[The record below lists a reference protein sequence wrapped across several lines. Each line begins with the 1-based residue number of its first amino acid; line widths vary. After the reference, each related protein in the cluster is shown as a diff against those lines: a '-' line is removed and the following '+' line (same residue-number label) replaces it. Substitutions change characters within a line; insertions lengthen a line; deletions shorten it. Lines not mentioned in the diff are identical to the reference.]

1 MKTSIKE
8 TSQCM
13 RELTITIE
21 SNTAIADYNKI
32 VTQFKKYVA
41 IPGFRKGKAPI
52 SMIEK
57 SFGPQIKDEFYN
69 QKLGDYYKDAID
81 KEKIH
86 PINQGEASEFEWEK
100 GKDLIVTFKYE
111 VMPEIKVKK
120 YKELKIPFEPVKFK
134 KEMIEAALD
143 EYRNK
148 MATETPVEIAES
160 GYIIDATFKFLNEDD
175 EVTKEVNRK
184 FILGE
189 NQYSKSLNTKLTGL
203 GMNDEIKTKLFTK
216 SQKSEDVDID
226 DSIKDRDFFVKINAI
241 KRKDIPKLDDDF
253 AKDLEYDSLKDLN
266 SKVEIELKAK
276 IEEDNKNNMK
286 SAVLAQ
292 LIDENTFE
300 LPTSIVKQVAENMA
314 KPYAEAYKMELDQMT
329 QMYMGVAEFN
339 LKGHYLV
346 EEIKKIEEI
355 KISNEEKE
363 EIIVKAADNVKMD
376 IEKYK
381 KMYKNQIE
389 SSDFTYAAEED
400 KVIELINKSSKF
412 IALPKE
418 SKKQINK

>member
-8 TSQCM
+8 ISQCV

-21 SNTAIADYNKI
+21 SENVLADYNKI
-32 VTQFKKYVA
+32 VNQFKNYVA
-41 IPGFRKGKAPI
+41 IPGFRKGKAPL

-57 SFGPQIKDEFYN
+57 SFGPQIKNEFYN
-69 QKLGDYYKDAID
+69 QKLGEYYKEAID
-81 KEKIH
+81 AEKIH

-100 GKDLIVTFKYE
+100 GNDLVVTFKYE

-134 KEMIEAALD
+134 KEMVEATLD

-148 MATETPVEIAES
+148 MATETPVETAEA
-160 GYIIDATFKFLNEDD
+160 GNIIDAAFKFLGDND

-184 FILGE
+184 FVLGE
-189 NQYSKSLNTKLTGL
+189 NQYSKSLNTNLTGAKVD
-203 GMNDEIKTKLFTK
+203 DEFKMKLFTK

-226 DSIKDRDFFVKINAI
+226 DSIKDRDFLVKITAI
-241 KRKDIPKLDDDF
+241 KRKDIPDINDDF

-266 SKVEIELKAK
+266 NKVEIELKAK

-292 LIDENTFE
+292 LIDENSFE
-300 LPTSIVKQVAENMA
+300 LPQSIVKQVAENMA
-314 KPYAEAYKMELDQMT
+314 KPYAEQYKMELDQMT
-329 QMYMGVAEFN
+329 NMYMGVAEFN

-346 EEIKKIEEI
+346 EEIKKIE
-355 KISNEEKE
+355 KINISDYEKE
-363 EIIVKAADNVKMD
+363 ALIIKAAENVKMD
-376 IEKYK
+376 IDKYK

-400 KVIELINKSSKF
+400 KVIELITKSSKF
-412 IALPKE
+412 VALPKE
-418 SKKQINK
+418 NEKLTKK

>member
-8 TSQCM
+8 TSQCV

-21 SNTAIADYNKI
+21 SKTAIADYNKI
-32 VTQFKKYVA
+32 VNQFKKYVA

-81 KEKIH
+81 AEKIH

-100 GKDLIVTFKYE
+100 GKDLVVTFKYE
-111 VMPEIKVKK
+111 VMPEIKINK

-134 KEMIEAALD
+134 KEMVEATLD

-148 MATETPVEIAES
+148 MATETPVETAEI
-160 GYIIDATFKFLNEDD
+160 GTIIDATFKFLNKDD

-184 FILGE
+184 FVLGE

-203 GMNDEIKTKLFTK
+203 KVDDEIKTKLFTK

-226 DSIKDRDFFVKINAI
+226 ASIKDRDFFVKINAI

-300 LPTSIVKQVAENMA
+300 LPQSIVKQVAENMA

-363 EIIVKAADNVKMD
+363 EIIVKAAENVKMD

-389 SSDFTYAAEED
+389 SSDFIYAAEED

-418 SKKQINK
+418 SKKPINK

>member
-8 TSQCM
+8 SSQCV

-21 SNTAIADYNKI
+21 SKTAIADYNKI
-32 VTQFKKYVA
+32 VNQFKKYVA
-41 IPGFRKGKAPI
+41 IPGFRKGKAPL

-81 KEKIH
+81 AENIH

-100 GKDLIVTFKYE
+100 GNDLVVTFKYE
-111 VMPEIKVKK
+111 IMPEIKVKK

-134 KEMIEAALD
+134 KEMIDATLD

-148 MATETPVEIAES
+148 MATETPVETAETGS
-160 GYIIDATFKFLNEDD
+160 IIDATIKFLNENN

-184 FILGE
+184 FVLGE
-189 NQYSKSLNTKLTGL
+189 NQYSKSFNTKLTDAKVE
-203 GMNDEIKTKLFTK
+203 DEFKTKLFTK

-226 DSIKDRDFFVKINAI
+226 NSIKDRDFLVKINAI
-241 KRKDIPKLDDDF
+241 KQKDIPELNDDF
-253 AKDLEYDSLKDLN
+253 AKDLEYDSLKDLE
-266 SKVEIELKAK
+266 SKLEIELKAK
-276 IEEDNKNNMK
+276 IDKDNKSNMK
-286 SAVLAQ
+286 NAVLAQ

-300 LPTSIVKQVAENMA
+300 LPQSIVKQVAENMA
-314 KPYAEAYKMELDQMT
+314 KPYAETYKMELDQIT
-329 QMYMGVAEFN
+329 NMYIGVAEFN
-339 LKGHYLV
+339 LKGHYLI

-355 KISNEEKE
+355 KISNDEKE
-363 EIIVKAADNVKMD
+363 NIIIKAAENVKMD

-389 SSDFTYAAEED
+389 NNDFIYAAEED
-400 KVIELINKSSKF
+400 KVIELIKKSSKF
-412 IALPKE
+412 VALPKE
-418 SKKQINK
+418 NKKETKK

>member
-1 MKTSIKE
+1 
-8 TSQCM
+8 
-13 RELTITIE
+13 
-21 SNTAIADYNKI
+21 
-32 VTQFKKYVA
+32 
-41 IPGFRKGKAPI
+41 
-52 SMIEK
+52 MIEK

-86 PINQGEASEFEWEK
+86 PINQGEVSEFEWEK

-134 KEMIEAALD
+134 KEMVEATLD

-148 MATETPVEIAES
+148 MATETPVETAEI
-160 GYIIDATFKFLNEDD
+160 GNIIDATFKFLSEDD

-184 FILGE
+184 FVLGE

-203 GMNDEIKTKLFTK
+203 GVDDEIKTKLFTK

-226 DSIKDRDFFVKINAI
+226 NSIKDRDFFVKINAI

-363 EIIVKAADNVKMD
+363 EIIVKAAENVKMD

-400 KVIELINKSSKF
+400 KVIELINTSSKF

-418 SKKQINK
+418 SKKPINK

>member
-1 MKTSIKE
+1 LKTSIKE
-8 TSQCM
+8 SSQCV

-21 SNTAIADYNKI
+21 SKTAIADYNKI
-32 VTQFKKYVA
+32 VNQFKNYVA

-81 KEKIH
+81 AEKIH

-100 GKDLIVTFKYE
+100 GKDLVVTFKYE
-111 VMPEIKVKK
+111 VMPDIKVEK
-120 YKELKIPFEPVKFK
+120 YKGLKIPFEPVIFK
-134 KEMIEAALD
+134 KEMVEATLD

-148 MATETPVEIAES
+148 MATETPVETAETGS
-160 GYIIDATFKFLNEDD
+160 IIDATFKFLNENN

-184 FILGE
+184 FVLGE
-189 NQYSKSLNTKLTGL
+189 NQYSKLFNTKLTGAKIE
-203 GMNDEIKTKLFTK
+203 DEIKTKLFTK
-216 SQKSEDVDID
+216 SQKSEDAEID
-226 DSIKDRDFFVKINAI
+226 NSIKDRDFLVRINAI
-241 KRKDIPKLDDDF
+241 KRKDIPNIDDDF

-276 IEEDNKNNMK
+276 IEEDNKNNAK
-286 SAVLAQ
+286 TAVLAQ
-292 LIDENTFE
+292 LIDENSFE
-300 LPTSIVKQVAENMA
+300 LPQSIVKQVAENMA
-314 KPYAEAYKMELDQMT
+314 KPYAETYKMELEQMT
-329 QMYMGVAEFN
+329 QMYMSVAEFN

-355 KISNEEKE
+355 KISNDEKE
-363 EIIVKAADNVKMD
+363 DIIKKAAENVKMD

-389 SSDFTYAAEED
+389 NNDFIYAAEED
-400 KVIELINKSSKF
+400 KVIELIKKSSKF
-412 IALPKE
+412 VALPKE
-418 SKKQINK
+418 NKKPTKK

>member
-8 TSQCM
+8 SSQCV

-21 SNTAIADYNKI
+21 SKTAIADYNKI
-32 VTQFKKYVA
+32 VNQFKNYVA

-81 KEKIH
+81 AEKIH

-100 GKDLIVTFKYE
+100 GKDLVVTFKYE
-111 VMPEIKVKK
+111 VMPDIKVEK
-120 YKELKIPFEPVKFK
+120 YKGLKIPFEPVIFK
-134 KEMIEAALD
+134 KEMVEATLD

-148 MATETPVEIAES
+148 MATETPVETAETGS
-160 GYIIDATFKFLNEDD
+160 IIDATFKFLNENN

-184 FILGE
+184 FVLGE
-189 NQYSKSLNTKLTGL
+189 NQYSKLFNTKLTGAKIE
-203 GMNDEIKTKLFTK
+203 DEIKTKLFTK
-216 SQKSEDVDID
+216 SQKSEDAEID
-226 DSIKDRDFFVKINAI
+226 NSIKDRDFLVKINAI
-241 KRKDIPKLDDDF
+241 KRKDIPNIDDDF

-276 IEEDNKNNMK
+276 IEEDNKNNAK
-286 SAVLAQ
+286 TAVLAQ
-292 LIDENTFE
+292 LIDENSFE
-300 LPTSIVKQVAENMA
+300 LPQSIVKQVAENMA
-314 KPYAEAYKMELDQMT
+314 KPYAETYKMELEQMT
-329 QMYMGVAEFN
+329 QMYMSVAEFN

-355 KISNEEKE
+355 KISNDEKE
-363 EIIVKAADNVKMD
+363 DIIKKAAENVKMD

-389 SSDFTYAAEED
+389 NNDFIYAAEED
-400 KVIELINKSSKF
+400 KVIELIKKSSKF
-412 IALPKE
+412 VALPKE
-418 SKKQINK
+418 NKKPTKK

>member
-8 TSQCM
+8 ISQCV

-21 SNTAIADYNKI
+21 SENVLADYNKI
-32 VTQFKKYVA
+32 VNQFKNYVA
-41 IPGFRKGKAPI
+41 IPGFRKGKAPL

-57 SFGPQIKDEFYN
+57 SFGPQIKNEFYN
-69 QKLGDYYKDAID
+69 QKLGEYYKEAID
-81 KEKIH
+81 AEKIH

-100 GKDLIVTFKYE
+100 GNDLVVTFKYE

-134 KEMIEAALD
+134 KEMVEATLD

-148 MATETPVEIAES
+148 MATETPVETAEA
-160 GYIIDATFKFLNEDD
+160 GNIIDAAFKFLGDND

-184 FILGE
+184 FVLGE
-189 NQYSKSLNTKLTGL
+189 NQYSKSLNTKLTGAKVD
-203 GMNDEIKTKLFTK
+203 DEFKMKLFTK

-226 DSIKDRDFFVKINAI
+226 DSIKDRDFLVKITAI
-241 KRKDIPKLDDDF
+241 KRKDIPDINDDF

-266 SKVEIELKAK
+266 NKVEIELKAK

-292 LIDENTFE
+292 LIDENSFE
-300 LPTSIVKQVAENMA
+300 LPQSIVKQVAENMA
-314 KPYAEAYKMELDQMT
+314 KPYAEQYKMELDQMT
-329 QMYMGVAEFN
+329 NMYMGVAEFN

-346 EEIKKIEEI
+346 EEIKKIE
-355 KISNEEKE
+355 KINISDDEKE
-363 EIIVKAADNVKMD
+363 ALIIKAAENVKMD
-376 IEKYK
+376 IDKYK

-400 KVIELINKSSKF
+400 KVIELITKSSKF
-412 IALPKE
+412 VALPKE
-418 SKKQINK
+418 NEKLTKK

>member
-8 TSQCM
+8 TNQCV

-21 SNTAIADYNKI
+21 SENAITDYNKI
-32 VTQFKKYVA
+32 VNQFKKYVA
-41 IPGFRKGKAPI
+41 VPGFRKGKAPI

-69 QKLGDYYKDAID
+69 QKLGEYYKEAID
-81 KEKIH
+81 AENIH
-86 PINQGEASEFEWEK
+86 PINQGEALDFEWEK
-100 GKDLIVTFKYE
+100 GKELVVTFKYE
-111 VMPEIKVKK
+111 IMPEIKVEK
-120 YKELKIPFEPVKFK
+120 YKELEIPFEPVKFK
-134 KEMIEAALD
+134 KDMIDATLD

-148 MATETPVEIAES
+148 MATETPVEITENS
-160 GYIIDATFKFLNEDD
+160 NIIEATFKFLNEEN

-189 NQYSKSLNTKLTGL
+189 NQYSKSFNTKLTGL
-203 GMNDEIKTKLFTK
+203 KVDDEVKTKLFTK
-216 SQKSEDVDID
+216 SQKSDDTEID
-226 DSIKDRDFFVKINAI
+226 NSIKDRDFLVKINTI
-241 KRKDIPKLDDDF
+241 KRKDIPEINDDF

-266 SKVEIELKAK
+266 VKVEEELKGK

-292 LIDENTFE
+292 LIEENAFE
-300 LPTSIVKQVAENMA
+300 LPASIVKQVAENMA

-339 LKGHYLV
+339 LKGHYLID
-346 EEIKKIEEI
+346 EIKKIEEI
-355 KISNEEKE
+355 KISDEEKE
-363 EIIVKAADNVKMD
+363 EIIKEAAENVKMD
-376 IEKYK
+376 LEKYK
-381 KMYKNQIE
+381 KMYKKQIE

-400 KVIELINKSSKF
+400 KVIEIIKKSSKF
-412 IALPKE
+412 VALPKE
-418 SKKQINK
+418 SKKQTKK

>member
-8 TSQCM
+8 TSQCV

-21 SNTAIADYNKI
+21 SKTAISDYNKI
-32 VTQFKKYVA
+32 VNQFKKYVA

-69 QKLGDYYKDAID
+69 QKLGDYYKEAID
-81 KEKIH
+81 AEKIH

-111 VMPEIKVKK
+111 VMPEIKINQ
-120 YKELKIPFEPVKFK
+120 YKALKIPYEPVKFK
-134 KEMIEAALD
+134 KEMVEATLD

-148 MATETPVEIAES
+148 MATETPVETAEI
-160 GYIIDATFKFLNEDD
+160 GTIIDATFKFLNEDN

-184 FILGE
+184 FVLGE

-203 GMNDEIKTKLFTK
+203 KVDDEIKTKLFTK

-226 DSIKDRDFFVKINAI
+226 ASIKDRDFFVKINAI

-300 LPTSIVKQVAENMA
+300 LPQSIVKQVAENMA

-363 EIIVKAADNVKMD
+363 EIILKAAENVKMD

-389 SSDFTYAAEED
+389 SSDFIYAAEED

-412 IALPKE
+412 VALPKE
-418 SKKQINK
+418 SKKLINK

>member
-8 TSQCM
+8 TSQCV

-111 VMPEIKVKK
+111 VMAEIKVKK

-134 KEMIEAALD
+134 KEMVDATLD

-148 MATETPVEIAES
+148 MATETPVETAEI
-160 GYIIDATFKFLNEDD
+160 GNIIDATFKFLSEDD

-184 FILGE
+184 FVLGE

-203 GMNDEIKTKLFTK
+203 GVDDEIKTKLFTK

-226 DSIKDRDFFVKINAI
+226 NSIKDRDFFVKINAI

-363 EIIVKAADNVKMD
+363 EIIVKAAENVKMD

-400 KVIELINKSSKF
+400 KVIELINTSSKF

-418 SKKQINK
+418 SKKPINK

>member
-1 MKTSIKE
+1 LKTIIKE
-8 TSQCM
+8 ISQCV

-21 SNTAIADYNKI
+21 SETALVDYNKI
-32 VTQFKKYVA
+32 VNQFKNYVA

-57 SFGPQIKDEFYN
+57 SFGPKIKDEFYN
-69 QKLGDYYKDAID
+69 QKLGDYYKAAID
-81 KEKIH
+81 DEKIH

-100 GKDLIVTFKYE
+100 GKDLVVTFKYE
-111 VMPEIKVKK
+111 VMPEIKIEN
-120 YKELKIPFEPVKFK
+120 YKGLKIPFEPVKFK
-134 KEMIEAALD
+134 NEMVEATLD

-148 MATETPVEIAES
+148 MATETPVDTADN
-160 GYIIDATFKFLNEDD
+160 GNIIEATFKFLSDSD

-189 NQYSKSLNTKLTGL
+189 NQYSKSLNTKLIGTKV
-203 GMNDEIKTKLFTK
+203 NDEIKTILFTK
-216 SQKSEDVDID
+216 SQESNDKDITD
-226 DSIKDRDFFVKINAI
+226 NIKDRDFLVKIISI
-241 KRKDIPKLDDDF
+241 KRKDIPEVNDEF
-253 AKDLEYDSLKDLN
+253 AKDLEYDSLKDLKF
-266 SKVEIELKAK
+266 KVEEELKNK

-286 SAVLAQ
+286 NAVLAQ
-292 LIDENTFE
+292 LIDENKFE
-300 LPTSIVKQVAENMA
+300 LPQSIVKQVAENMA

-355 KISNEEKE
+355 KISVEEKE
-363 EIIVKAADNVKMD
+363 EIIKQAAESVKMD
-376 IEKYK
+376 VEKYK

-400 KVIELINKSSKF
+400 KIIDLIKESSKF
-412 IALPKE
+412 VALPKE
-418 SKKQINK
+418 NKKLNKK

>member
-8 TSQCM
+8 SSQCV

-21 SNTAIADYNKI
+21 SKTAIADYNKI
-32 VTQFKKYVA
+32 VNQFKNYVA

-81 KEKIH
+81 AEKIH

-100 GKDLIVTFKYE
+100 GKDLVVTFKYE
-111 VMPEIKVKK
+111 VMPDIKVEK
-120 YKELKIPFEPVKFK
+120 YKGLKIPFEPVIFK
-134 KEMIEAALD
+134 KEMVEATLD

-148 MATETPVEIAES
+148 MATETPVETAETGS
-160 GYIIDATFKFLNEDD
+160 IIDATFKFLNENN

-184 FILGE
+184 FVLGE
-189 NQYSKSLNTKLTGL
+189 NQYSKLFNTKLTGAKIE
-203 GMNDEIKTKLFTK
+203 DEIKTKLFTK
-216 SQKSEDVDID
+216 SQKSEDAEID
-226 DSIKDRDFFVKINAI
+226 NSIKDRDFLVRINAI
-241 KRKDIPKLDDDF
+241 KRKDIPNIDDDF

-276 IEEDNKNNMK
+276 IEEDNKNNAK
-286 SAVLAQ
+286 TAVLAQ
-292 LIDENTFE
+292 LIDENSFE
-300 LPTSIVKQVAENMA
+300 LPQSIVKQVAENMA
-314 KPYAEAYKMELDQMT
+314 KPYAETYKMELEQMT
-329 QMYMGVAEFN
+329 QMYMSVAEFN

-355 KISNEEKE
+355 KISNDEKE
-363 EIIVKAADNVKMD
+363 DIIKKAAENVKMD

-389 SSDFTYAAEED
+389 NNDFIYAAEED
-400 KVIELINKSSKF
+400 KVIELIKKSSKF
-412 IALPKE
+412 VALPKE
-418 SKKQINK
+418 NKKPTKK